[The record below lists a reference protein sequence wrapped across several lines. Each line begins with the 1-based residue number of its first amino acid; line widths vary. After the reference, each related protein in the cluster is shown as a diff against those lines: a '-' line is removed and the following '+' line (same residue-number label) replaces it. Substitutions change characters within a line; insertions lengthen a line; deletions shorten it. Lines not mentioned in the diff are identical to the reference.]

1 MTANAAIID
10 WARQALRAP
19 DAVFET
25 VVGTPWSRVLKI
37 SAGGKNYYLKQPAAG
52 LFIEADIIT
61 ACRNLCGITAI
72 PELVAQDD
80 DLHCFLM
87 SDCGDK
93 SLRTIFDGR
102 LDAALM
108 AQGIRAYTNFQRAT
122 APHVDAFIGAGAPD
136 WRLDIIP
143 RLYSALV
150 HDDGFMA
157 THQLDAAQIKNARGY
172 AATVA
177 ASCAALASYNIP
189 ECLTHSDIHDNNMIL
204 GAGGG
209 INIIDLGETAID
221 HPFLSLAWLLRRTGF
236 RYPLA
241 PDSADYKTLFD
252 ACFDGWKISDGDL
265 QQGFRHANTL
275 LPAYGILSHLRLMQ
289 STGAA
294 IDDVPRMNGRV
305 RELFALIP
313 NR

>member
-1 MTANAAIID
+1 MTANAAITD
-10 WARQALRAP
+10 WARRALRAP

-25 VVGTPWSRVLKI
+25 VVETPWSRVLKT
-37 SAGGKNYYLKQPAAG
+37 AAHGKNYYLKQPAPG
-52 LFIEADIIT
+52 LFIEADIIA
-61 ACRNLCGITAI
+61 ACRSRCGITAI

-80 DLHCFLM
+80 ALHCFLM
-87 SDCGDK
+87 TDCGDK
-93 SLRTIFDGR
+93 ALRTIFDGK
-102 LDAALM
+102 LNAALM
-108 AQGIRAYTNFQRAT
+108 AQGIRAYTHFQRAT

-204 GAGGG
+204 GADG
-209 INIIDLGETAID
+209 IISIIDLGETAID

-252 ACFDGWKISDGDL
+252 ACFDGWKISGDDL